1 MRRKLLGGLLL
12 ASALLALAAC
22 GGKPA
27 EGITVQDAWVRPAP
41 MEGGNGAAYMMITN
55 GGAEDDA
62 LLGVSADFAD
72 RVEVHETFTTGAEE
86 SGEGMGDTGD
96 MEGME
101 GGEMMGMRP
110 VESITIP
117 AGGSVTLEPGG
128 YHVML
133 LGVQQVFDEGDTV
146 TLTLTFQNAGEVTVE
161 APVRRE

>member
-41 MEGGNGAAYMMITN
+41 MAGGNGAAYMVITN

-62 LLGVSADFAD
+62 LLGVSADFAE
-72 RVEVHETFTTGAEE
+72 RAEVHETFTTSADDM
-86 SGEGMGDTGD
+86 GEDMGDIG
-96 MEGME
+96 GME

>member
-12 ASALLALAAC
+12 AGALLALAAC

-41 MEGGNGAAYMMITN
+41 MVGGNGAAYMVITN

-72 RVEVHETFTTGAEE
+72 RTEVHETFTTSADDT
-86 SGEGMGDTGD
+86 GEDMGD
-96 MEGME
+96 ME

-110 VESITIP
+110 VESIAVP

-133 LGVQQVFDEGDTV
+133 FGVQQVFDEGDTV
-146 TLTLTFQNAGEVTVE
+146 TLTLTFQNAGQITVE

>member
-12 ASALLALAAC
+12 AGALLALAAC

-41 MEGGNGAAYMMITN
+41 MVGGNGAAYMVITN
-55 GGAEDDA
+55 GGTEDDA
-62 LLGVSADFAD
+62 LLGVSADFAE
-72 RVEVHETFTTGAEE
+72 RVEVHETFTTSADDM
-86 SGEGMGDTGD
+86 GEDMGD

-110 VESITIP
+110 VESIAIP
-117 AGGSVTLEPGG
+117 AGGSVSLEPGG

-133 LGVQQVFDEGDTV
+133 LGVQQMLDEGNTV
-146 TLTLTFQNAGEVTVE
+146 NLTLTFQNAGQITVE